1 MMVLIAILIGVNV
14 VLGYLV
20 LVQSAKVEKLDKNQ
34 VIMLGWF
41 DTINKNTNTLSEDF
55 QKLLHEFRSIEEKVQ
70 RRPSGPQTKDA
81 VRPR

>member
-1 MMVLIAILIGVNV
+1 MIESIAILIGINV

-20 LVQSAKVEKLDKNQ
+20 FVQSAKVEKLDKNQ

-41 DTINKNTNTLSEDF
+41 DTINKNENTLSEDF